1 MAGAGVSGEPISE
14 RAGRHVAAFNYSVR
28 SGEWADFA
36 GRFTPDATMRFV
48 GVPVGPF
55 TGREAIAAG
64 YASQPPSE
72 TLTVTRGVSAGDV
85 DELWFAWDSSGT
97 TGTMI
102 LRWSGDLIAELTVTF
117 N

>member
-1 MAGAGVSGEPISE
+1 MSGEPISE
-14 RAGRHVAAFNYSVR
+14 RAARHVAAFNDSVR

-36 GRFTPDATMRFV
+36 ARFTPDATMRFA
-48 GVPVGPF
+48 GIPVGPF

-64 YASQPPSE
+64 YASQPPSD
-72 TLTVTRGVSAGDV
+72 TLTVTRGASSDDV
-85 DELWFAWDSSGT
+85 DELWFAWDGSNA

-102 LRWSGDLIAELTVTF
+102 LRWSGDLISELTVTF

>member
-1 MAGAGVSGEPISE
+1 MSAGPISE
-14 RAGRHVAAFNYSVR
+14 RAATHVAAFNDTVR
-28 SGEWADFA
+28 SGEWENFA

-55 TGREAIAAG
+55 AGREAIAGA
-64 YASQPPSE
+64 YASQPPSD
-72 TLTVTRGVSAGDV
+72 TLTVTRGVSLGDV

-97 TGTMI
+97 VGTMS